1 MNITIIRAYNIEHAL
16 RGMRNPKDSW
26 SKSDSYFGLEFN
38 DFENILARTNE
49 QEYKIMHQ
57 DNDIVE
63 FASVGPNDMKLV
75 RSLVKGGPEHRKF
88 MRQIFV
94 TADITAPLYLW
105 KEVDTYK
112 ISTTANSTST
122 MHTLANTSITLEH
135 FEIDD
140 YNKLIEDNN
149 IDAHVEDTIEFLEFL
164 RQKFLTTGDKRYWKE
179 LIRWLPESW
188 LQTRTWTANYEVVY
202 NMEHQRKNHKLGLEW
217 SYVLDK
223 LTDLPY
229 YKEFTR

>member
-1 MNITIIRAYNIEHAL
+1 MNITNIRTYNIEHAL

-26 SKSDSYFGLEFN
+26 NKSDSYFGLEFN

-105 KEVDTYK
+105 KELDTYK

-122 MHTLANTSITLEH
+122 MHTLANTSIILEH

-149 IDAHVEDTIEFLEFL
+149 IDAHVEDTIEFLEHL
-164 RQKFLTTGDKRYWKE
+164 RQMFLATGDKRYWKE

-217 SYVLDK
+217 SYILDK